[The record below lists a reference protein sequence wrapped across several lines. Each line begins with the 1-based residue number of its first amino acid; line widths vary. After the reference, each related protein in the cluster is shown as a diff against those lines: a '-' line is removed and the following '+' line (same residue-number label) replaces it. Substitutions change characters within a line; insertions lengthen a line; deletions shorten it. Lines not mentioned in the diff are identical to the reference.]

1 MGQALQQITQQT
13 QQLNHWTDLWFD
25 EHKRAGYVAVTNDF
39 KKHYFY
45 GSNDVDRIIKATA
58 GRKDQYISLNAFDV
72 NWKEKEFSI
81 AISKAVAT
89 FNYDY
94 DSRNNQGK
102 CI

>member
-1 MGQALQQITQQT
+1 MRVLNELQETKRQI
-13 QQLNHWTDLWFD
+13 
-25 EHKRAGYVAVTNDF
+25 A
-39 KKHYFY
+39 
-45 GSNDVDRIIKATA
+45 ATA

-81 AISKAVAT
+81 AISKAAAT